1 MRAASRWTVVFGSHH
16 SCAWGASVTSNTSVV
31 TIACASS
38 SYCQSSAAM
47 GTYCGRQ
54 AFIMG
59 QLRLVME
66 ERSGYHL
73 ERRMIGRSV
82 VQDGETDRLHL
93 NTEPAAQGSGY
104 QVYADHLG
112 AV

>member
-1 MRAASRWTVVFGSHH
+1 
-16 SCAWGASVTSNTSVV
+16 
-31 TIACASS
+31 
-38 SYCQSSAAM
+38 M

-73 ERRMIGRSV
+73 ERQMIGRSV

-104 QVYADHLG
+104 QVYADHLA
-112 AV
+112 AVLSLLMVTDCLTLHLLLWGGLLPGYLRVQFARLYRHCSY